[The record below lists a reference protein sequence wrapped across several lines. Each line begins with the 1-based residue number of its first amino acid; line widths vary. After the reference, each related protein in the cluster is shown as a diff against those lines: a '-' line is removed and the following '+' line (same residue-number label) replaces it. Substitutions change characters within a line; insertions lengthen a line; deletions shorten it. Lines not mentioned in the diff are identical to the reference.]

1 MVLVHFCFVSY
12 YGMSS
17 LTINK
22 MSELLVII
30 LNKLGLGKGCR
41 VFNISNMKRYMYDV
55 FGDSIKVD
63 IISPISVSLE
73 VGSNKIII
81 TYEIVNSTIKSLTI
95 KEVL

>member
-1 MVLVHFCFVSY
+1 MVLVHSCFVSY

-17 LTINK
+17 SMINN
-22 MSELLVII
+22 MSELLIVI

-81 TYEIVNSTIKSLTI
+81 TYEIVNSTIKSLII

>member
-1 MVLVHFCFVSY
+1 M
-12 YGMSS
+12 
-17 LTINK
+17 N
-22 MSELLVII
+22 ELLIVIF
-30 LNKLGLGKGCR
+30 NKLGLGKGCR

-73 VGSNKIII
+73 VDSNKIII
-81 TYEIVNSTIKSLTI
+81 TYEIVNRMIKSLTI

>member
-1 MVLVHFCFVSY
+1 
-12 YGMSS
+12 
-17 LTINK
+17 
-22 MSELLVII
+22 MSELLIVI

>member
-1 MVLVHFCFVSY
+1 MVLVHSCFVSC

-22 MSELLVII
+22 MSELFIVI

-41 VFNISNMKRYMYDV
+41 VFNISNMKRYMYEV

-81 TYEIVNSTIKSLTI
+81 TYEIVNNTIKGLTI

>member
-1 MVLVHFCFVSY
+1 
-12 YGMSS
+12 
-17 LTINK
+17 
-22 MSELLVII
+22 MSELLIVI

-73 VGSNKIII
+73 VNSNKIIV
-81 TYEIVNSTIKSLTI
+81 TYKIVNNTIKSLTI
-95 KEVL
+95 KQIV

>member
-1 MVLVHFCFVSY
+1 MVLVHSCFVSC

-17 LTINK
+17 LMINK
-22 MSELLVII
+22 MSELLIII

-41 VFNISNMKRYMYDV
+41 VYSISNMKRYMYDV

-81 TYEIVNSTIKSLTI
+81 TYEIVNNTIKSLTI

>member
-1 MVLVHFCFVSY
+1 M
-12 YGMSS
+12 
-17 LTINK
+17 T
-22 MSELLVII
+22 ELIIVI

-55 FGDSIKVD
+55 FGDSVKVD

-81 TYEIVNSTIKSLTI
+81 TYEIVNNTIKGLTI

>member
-1 MVLVHFCFVSY
+1 
-12 YGMSS
+12 
-17 LTINK
+17 
-22 MSELLVII
+22 MSELLIVI

-41 VFNISNMKRYMYDV
+41 VFNISNMKRYMYNV

>member
-1 MVLVHFCFVSY
+1 MVLVHSCFVSC
-12 YGMSS
+12 YGMSF

-22 MSELLVII
+22 MSEILVII

-81 TYEIVNSTIKSLTI
+81 TYEIVNNTIKGLTI

>member
-1 MVLVHFCFVSY
+1 
-12 YGMSS
+12 
-17 LTINK
+17 
-22 MSELLVII
+22 MSEILVII

-41 VFNISNMKRYMYDV
+41 VYNISNMKRYMYDV

-73 VGSNKIII
+73 VSSNKIII
-81 TYEIVNSTIKSLTI
+81 IYEIVNNTIKSLTI

>member
-1 MVLVHFCFVSY
+1 
-12 YGMSS
+12 
-17 LTINK
+17 

-41 VFNISNMKRYMYDV
+41 VYNISNMKRYMYDV

>member
-1 MVLVHFCFVSY
+1 MVLVHSCFVSC
-12 YGMSS
+12 YGMSF
-17 LTINK
+17 LMINK
-22 MSELLVII
+22 MSEILVII

-41 VFNISNMKRYMYDV
+41 VYNISNMKRYMYDV

-81 TYEIVNSTIKSLTI
+81 TYEIVNNTIKSLTI

>member
-1 MVLVHFCFVSY
+1 
-12 YGMSS
+12 
-17 LTINK
+17 
-22 MSELLVII
+22 
-30 LNKLGLGKGCR
+30 
-41 VFNISNMKRYMYDV
+41 MYDV

>member
-1 MVLVHFCFVSY
+1 MVLVHSCFVSC
-12 YGMSS
+12 YGISF

-22 MSELLVII
+22 MSEILVTI
-30 LNKLGLGKGCR
+30 LNKLGFGKGCR

-55 FGDSIKVD
+55 FGDSVKVD

-81 TYEIVNSTIKSLTI
+81 TYEIVNNTIKSLTI

>member
-1 MVLVHFCFVSY
+1 
-12 YGMSS
+12 MS
-17 LTINK
+17 K
-22 MSELLVII
+22 LLIVI

-73 VGSNKIII
+73 VDSNKVIV

-95 KEVL
+95 KEIA

>member
-1 MVLVHFCFVSY
+1 
-12 YGMSS
+12 
-17 LTINK
+17 
-22 MSELLVII
+22 MSEILVII

-41 VFNISNMKRYMYDV
+41 VYNISNMKRYMYDV

>member
-1 MVLVHFCFVSY
+1 
-12 YGMSS
+12 
-17 LTINK
+17 

-73 VGSNKIII
+73 IGSNKIII

>member
-1 MVLVHFCFVSY
+1 M
-12 YGMSS
+12 
-17 LTINK
+17 N
-22 MSELLVII
+22 ELLIVIF
-30 LNKLGLGKGCR
+30 NKLGLGKGCR

-73 VGSNKIII
+73 VDSHKIII
-81 TYEIVNSTIKSLTI
+81 TYEIVNSMIKSLTI

>member
-1 MVLVHFCFVSY
+1 
-12 YGMSS
+12 
-17 LTINK
+17 
-22 MSELLVII
+22 MSEILVTI
-30 LNKLGLGKGCR
+30 LNKLGFGKGSR

-73 VGSNKIII
+73 VGSNKVII
-81 TYEIVNSTIKSLTI
+81 TYEIVNNMIKSLTI

>member
-1 MVLVHFCFVSY
+1 
-12 YGMSS
+12 
-17 LTINK
+17 
-22 MSELLVII
+22 MSELLIVI

-73 VGSNKIII
+73 VNSNKIIV
-81 TYEIVNSTIKSLTI
+81 TYKIVNDTIKSLTI
-95 KEVL
+95 KQIV

>member
-1 MVLVHFCFVSY
+1 
-12 YGMSS
+12 
-17 LTINK
+17 

-41 VFNISNMKRYMYDV
+41 VFNISNMKRYMYNV

>member
-1 MVLVHFCFVSY
+1 
-12 YGMSS
+12 
-17 LTINK
+17 
-22 MSELLVII
+22 MSELLIVI

-41 VFNISNMKRYMYDV
+41 VYNISNMKRYMYDV

-81 TYEIVNSTIKSLTI
+81 TYKIVNSTIKSLTI

>member
-1 MVLVHFCFVSY
+1 MVLVHSCFVSC

-17 LTINK
+17 LMINK
-22 MSELLVII
+22 MSEILVII

-41 VFNISNMKRYMYDV
+41 VFNISNMKRYMYEV

-81 TYEIVNSTIKSLTI
+81 TYEIVNNTIKSLTI

>member
-1 MVLVHFCFVSY
+1 MVLVHSCFVSY

-17 LTINK
+17 SMINN
-22 MSELLVII
+22 MSELLIVI

-73 VGSNKIII
+73 VNSNKIIV
-81 TYEIVNSTIKSLTI
+81 TYKIVNNTIKSLTI
-95 KEVL
+95 KQVV

>member
-1 MVLVHFCFVSY
+1 
-12 YGMSS
+12 MSS
-17 LTINK
+17 SMINN
-22 MSELLVII
+22 MSELLIVI

>member
-1 MVLVHFCFVSY
+1 
-12 YGMSS
+12 
-17 LTINK
+17 
-22 MSELLVII
+22 MSELLIVI

-73 VGSNKIII
+73 VDSNKVIV
-81 TYEIVNSTIKSLTI
+81 TYKIVNNTIKSLTI
-95 KEVL
+95 KQIV

>member
-1 MVLVHFCFVSY
+1 MVLVHSCFVSC

-22 MSELLVII
+22 MSEILVII

-81 TYEIVNSTIKSLTI
+81 TYEIVNNTIKSLTI
-95 KEVL
+95 KEML

>member
-1 MVLVHFCFVSY
+1 
-12 YGMSS
+12 
-17 LTINK
+17 

-81 TYEIVNSTIKSLTI
+81 TYEIVNNTIKSLTI

>member
-1 MVLVHFCFVSY
+1 MVLVHSCFVSC
-12 YGMSS
+12 YGMSF

-22 MSELLVII
+22 MSEILVII

-81 TYEIVNSTIKSLTI
+81 TYEIVNNTIKSLTI

>member
-1 MVLVHFCFVSY
+1 MVLVHSCFVSC
-12 YGMSS
+12 YGISF

-22 MSELLVII
+22 MSEILVII

>member
-1 MVLVHFCFVSY
+1 MVLVHSCFVSY

-30 LNKLGLGKGCR
+30 LNKLGFGKGCR
-41 VFNISNMKRYMYDV
+41 VYNISNMKRYMYDV

-73 VGSNKIII
+73 VGSNKTII
-81 TYEIVNSTIKSLTI
+81 TYEIVNNTIKSLTI

>member
-1 MVLVHFCFVSY
+1 
-12 YGMSS
+12 
-17 LTINK
+17 
-22 MSELLVII
+22 MSEILVII

-73 VGSNKIII
+73 VGNNKIII
-81 TYEIVNSTIKSLTI
+81 TYEIVNNTIKSLTI

>member
-1 MVLVHFCFVSY
+1 
-12 YGMSS
+12 
-17 LTINK
+17 
-22 MSELLVII
+22 MSELLIVI

-41 VFNISNMKRYMYDV
+41 VYNISNMKRYMYDV